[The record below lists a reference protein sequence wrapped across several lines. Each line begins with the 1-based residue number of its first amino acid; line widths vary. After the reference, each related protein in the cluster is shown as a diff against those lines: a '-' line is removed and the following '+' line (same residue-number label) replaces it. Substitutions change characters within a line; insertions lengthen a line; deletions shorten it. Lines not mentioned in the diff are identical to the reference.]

1 MPSPVSE
8 QGSLPAVAYEVRV
21 DIPAWGA
28 AESIEL
34 DEDSVHVRSLELAE
48 GLGEPFRLRVTL
60 RSQDGR
66 FDPSRLAGADIHL
79 RMARHDPGNR
89 GLTEGRM
96 VHGVVLRSTYLGA
109 FADAYEASVEV
120 VPTIRLLDTAPR
132 SRIFQ
137 DRTVVEIAQEVWGEF
152 LSPRGRSLAVD
163 QLTKNYRPRD
173 YCVQY
178 QETDL
183 AFVTRILAE
192 DGISFVFDHA
202 EEFESVVLIDT
213 HETLRSVREVV
224 EGPGNSSP
232 LPVPIEQGDTAF
244 SDTETVIRLEL
255 QRDVHA
261 ASSEV
266 ERWDWKLS
274 PAANVSAAVVPE
286 GDVPPWRVGQIYE
299 HDTRRLQED
308 QRGDGPHL
316 DDAMP
321 RAVNRVDAQTLRAN
335 ARRGTSRVVG
345 MTPGATFEVDGHPD
359 SEFNQPYYCVRV
371 SHRADNPQVERGAGG
386 MFAGPNYENEFV
398 CAPEDQ
404 PLCPVPSRRPR
415 IYGPQTAAVVGPD
428 AEEIHT
434 DRYGR
439 IQVRMHWDREQ
450 RDQETATSCWVRVAQ
465 SWAGAGWGA
474 MFIPRVGMEVLVTFL
489 DGDPDRPLCIGSVYN
504 GENAPPYP
512 LPDERTKS
520 TIRTRSSPGGEG
532 FNELR
537 FDDAAGSEEVYIQ
550 AQKDL
555 NELVKDAH
563 TMRVGSSQTVDVG
576 SNQVQTIGGSRDIK
590 ITGTQKMTVDGAP
603 KGEPPP
609 DFIGH
614 ELEVTGD
621 ISQSATKTVTV
632 NGDVKVT
639 VVCGG
644 SKIEITPNMITLNAG
659 GGASLTLGSGVF
671 FSSADGGV
679 SVDLSDAG
687 VMEMT
692 SKQAGAIKM
701 DSTIAMT
708 SAAGSAVE
716 VTSDITMEAG
726 SGATLGLSDVV
737 EVAGSS
743 VTATGGAG
751 QVKIDGDVEATGT
764 SVKLSAGA
772 SRVELAAASAT
783 MSSASVTVQGM
794 GQVSIGAPNVKIN

>member
-1 MPSPVSE
+1 MPSPLSE
-8 QGSLPAVAYEVRV
+8 QGPLPAVAYEVRV

-34 DEDSVHVRSLELAE
+34 DEDSVHVRSMELAE

-66 FDPSRLAGADIHL
+66 FDPSRLAGADVHL
-79 RMARHDPGNR
+79 RMARHDPGNH

-96 VHGVVLRSTYLGA
+96 IRGVVVRSTYLGS
-109 FADAYEASVEV
+109 FADAYEVSVEV
-120 VPTIRLLDTAPR
+120 APTIGLLDTAPR

-137 DRTVVEIAQEVWGEF
+137 DRTVVEIAQDVWGEF
-152 LSPRGRSLAVD
+152 LAPRGRSLVTD
-163 QLTKNYRPRD
+163 QLTKTYRPRD

-183 AFVTRILAE
+183 AFITRILAE

-202 EEFESVVLIDT
+202 DEFESVVLIDT
-213 HETLRSVREVV
+213 HETLRSAREVV
-224 EGPGNSSP
+224 EGPGDSSP
-232 LPVPIEQGDTAF
+232 LPVAMEQGDTAYA
-244 SDTETVIRLEL
+244 DTETIVRLEL

-261 ASSEV
+261 AGSEV

-274 PAANVSAAVVPE
+274 PAANVSATVTPE
-286 GDVPPWRVGQIYE
+286 GDVPPWRIGQIYE
-299 HDTRRLQED
+299 YDTRRLQED
-308 QRGDGPHL
+308 QCGDGPHL
-316 DDAMP
+316 DDALP
-321 RAVNRVDAQTLRAN
+321 RAMHRVDAQALRAN

-345 MTPGATFEVDGHPD
+345 MSPGATFEVDGHPD

-371 SHRADNPQVERGAGG
+371 SHRADNPEIERGAAST
-386 MFAGPNYENEFV
+386 FAGPNYENEFV
-398 CAPEDQ
+398 CTPLDQ
-404 PLCPVPSRRPR
+404 PLCPVPALRPR
-415 IYGPQTAAVVGPD
+415 IYGPQTATVVGPD

-434 DRYGR
+434 DRFGR

-450 RDQETATSCWVRVAQ
+450 RGQPTATSCWVRVAQ

-474 MFIPRVGMEVLVTFL
+474 VFIPRVGMEVLITFL
-489 DGDPDRPLCIGSVYN
+489 DGDPDRPLCMGSVYN
-504 GENAPPYP
+504 GQNAPPYP

-563 TMRVGSSQTVDVG
+563 TMRVGSSQTTDVG
-576 SNQVQTIGGSRDIK
+576 SNQVQTIGGNRNIT
-590 ITGTQKMTVDGAP
+590 ITGTQRMTVDGAP
-603 KGEPPP
+603 TGEPPP

-632 NGDVKVT
+632 NGDVMVT

-644 SKIEITPNMITLNAG
+644 SKIEITPNTITLNAG
-659 GGASLTLGSGVF
+659 GGASLTLGAGVF
-671 FSSADGGV
+671 FSSAGGGV
-679 SVDLSDAG
+679 SVDLSDTG
-687 VMEMT
+687 VMQMT
-692 SKQAGAIKM
+692 SSQAGEIKM

-708 SAAGSAVE
+708 SAAGSVVE
-716 VTSDITMEAG
+716 VTADIAMEAG
-726 SGATLGLSDVV
+726 SGATLGLDDAI
-737 EVAGSS
+737 ELAGRSI
-743 VTATGGAG
+743 TATGGAG
-751 QVKIDGDVEATGT
+751 NVTIDGDVSAEGT

-772 SRVELAAASAT
+772 SKVELAASSAT